1 MYRALFPLLLS
12 FLWGYATAAEWLLF
26 GLSASWLALFLG
38 TYHGSEIWD
47 RAAGAEPRPSS
58 AGSPSPLLLSLSKVL
73 APLALILLC
82 LLTMLAGWSL
92 DAVGAWSMAQIAIH
106 LVQAGLLGMVALG
119 LAASFSARGF
129 GMPGAFLLSFGLSAL
144 VQLGLTLSTWQLTLV
159 ALATVGLHHLMV
171 MIAVETWRPRRL
183 SLD

>member
-1 MYRALFPLLLS
+1 MSHALFPLLLS

-47 RAAGAEPRPSS
+47 RAVGAEVSQCS
-58 AGSPSPLLLSLSKVL
+58 ARTPSPLLLSLSKVL
-73 APLALILLC
+73 APFALILLC
-82 LLTMLAGWSL
+82 LLSMLAGWSL
-92 DAVGAWSMAQIAIH
+92 DAVGAWSLAQIAIH
-106 LVQAGLLGMVALG
+106 LFHAALLGMIALG

-129 GMPGAFLLSFGLSAL
+129 GMPGAFLVSFGLSAL
-144 VQLGLTLSTWQLTLV
+144 VQLGLDLSTWQLTLV

-171 MIAVETWRPRRL
+171 MIAVDSWRPRRL